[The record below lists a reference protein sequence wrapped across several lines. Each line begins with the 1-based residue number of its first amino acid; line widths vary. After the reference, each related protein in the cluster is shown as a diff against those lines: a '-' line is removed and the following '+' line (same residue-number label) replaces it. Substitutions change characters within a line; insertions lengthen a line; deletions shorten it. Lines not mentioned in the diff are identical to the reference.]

1 VIAVQ
6 ILEDSDLM
14 HPEDWCRPLVLTS
27 MSGGMSDGYSF
38 KSEYTGTPENNAK
51 WVRVKHVIGEGWHGH
66 PIGEFAKALGYR
78 HEFVRGDVPVKHCL
92 PLKGYNVLKD

>member
-1 VIAVQ
+1 
-6 ILEDSDLM
+6 
-14 HPEDWCRPLVLTS
+14 